1 MGATTGWVGARAP
14 SLRLFWLMTNRMNR
28 CYRPAL
34 LTLALWAALPLHAAE
49 AETAPDAAER
59 SPTDLAAVRV
69 QARQPVAQT
78 PQANSFGSGDWKS
91 TPASMAVLD
100 RTLLDARQVRT
111 LSELA
116 SNDASLGDSYAPVGY
131 YQNIAIR
138 GFPLDL
144 GNGYRFNGMTIT
156 GEQRLA
162 LENVQQV
169 EILKGEAGLAA
180 GVMAPGGIINYV
192 GKRPAEVRTLTLGTD
207 SEGSRYA
214 AVDFGH
220 WLTPRLGVR
229 LNAAW
234 DDSQTYIEHAEGRR
248 NFYALATDWLISDRA
263 RLEVD
268 ASYQTSS
275 QRSASGYQLLGA
287 STLPRGVDR
296 EHMLG
301 YQPWQRPVGIASTN
315 ITALHTYQ
323 INTHWQSRVSAGYSR
338 SVIDDNVAFAYGC
351 YYAAQCAD
359 GSVPG
364 NYFAPNGDYDIYD
377 YRSPDDTR
385 RNQQLRAELRGQF
398 DTGRV
403 GHEVSVGADRFER
416 TVDKR
421 RNVNEYVG
429 TANIGDAQVPVF
441 APSPLQ
447 PGPSVRRLDSA
458 QTALFA
464 MDRMQFGEDW
474 QWLAG
479 GRFVRLDERA
489 FDKRGTPER
498 NSRLSRFLPQTALV
512 WKATAAMNV
521 YASYVR
527 GISLGQE
534 APFWTSND
542 GAFLAPVL
550 SRQTEVGVK
559 YAASDAFTV
568 GAALFRTGQP
578 FQYARPDASDAGY
591 TFVQEGQ
598 QTHTGLELTANGH
611 LTEALVIN
619 ASISALQAR
628 ARDVSTPAYDGQQL
642 VNVPRLR
649 ASVHADYALPFATG
663 LALTGGWR
671 YASSNVAT
679 VDGSVRAP
687 GYHVVDLGLRFRHA
701 LGEHPLTWTL
711 SVDNVFDRFYW
722 RDTGSTAGDY
732 YLFAGAP
739 RQARLSVSIGL

>member
-1 MGATTGWVGARAP
+1 
-14 SLRLFWLMTNRMNR
+14 MNR

-34 LTLALWAALPLHAAE
+34 LTVALCTALPLYASDTAAD
-49 AETAPDAAER
+49 APER
-59 SPTDLAAVRV
+59 SPTELAAVRV
-69 QARQPVAQT
+69 QARQAAVAA
-78 PQANSFGSGDWKS
+78 PQSNSFGSGDWKD
-91 TPASMAVLD
+91 TPASMTVLD
-100 RTLLDARQVRT
+100 RSLLDRRQVRT

-138 GFPLDL
+138 GFPLDTAT
-144 GNGYRFNGMTIT
+144 GYRFNGLGIA

-192 GKRPAEVRTLTLGTD
+192 GKRPDEVRNLTLATD
-207 SEGSRYA
+207 AEGSRYA
-214 AVDFGH
+214 AVDVGH
-220 WLTPRLGVR
+220 WLTPRFGVR
-229 LNAAW
+229 FNAAW
-234 DDSQTYIEHAEGRR
+234 DDGASYIDHADGRR
-248 NFYALATDWLISDRA
+248 NFYALATDWLISA
-263 RLEVD
+263 RSKLEVD
-268 ASYQTSS
+268 ASYQTSA

-287 STLPRGVDR
+287 SALPRGVDR
-296 EHMLG
+296 SHMLG
-301 YQPWQRPVGIASTN
+301 YQPWQEPVGIDSTN
-315 ITALHTYQ
+315 LSALHTYDF
-323 INTHWQSRVSAGYSR
+323 NADWQSRVSAGYSR

-351 YYAAQCAD
+351 YYAAACAD

-385 RNQQLRAELRGQF
+385 RNLEARAELRGRFQA
-398 DTGRV
+398 GRV
-403 GHEVSVGADRFER
+403 GHELSIGADRFER

-429 TANIGDAQVPVF
+429 TANIHDAQVPVF
-441 APSPLQ
+441 DPSPLQ
-447 PGPSVRRLDSA
+447 PGPSLRRLDST

-464 MDRMQFGEDW
+464 MDRMQFGDHW

-479 GRFVRLDERA
+479 GRLVRLDERA
-489 FDKRGTPER
+489 FDKRGNAER
-498 NSRLSRFLPQTALV
+498 HSTLSRFLPQTALV
-512 WKATAAMNV
+512 WKATDAVNV

-534 APFWTSND
+534 APFWTSNE

-550 SRQTEVGVK
+550 SRQAEVGVK
-559 YAASDAFTV
+559 YARSDALTL
-568 GAALFRTGQP
+568 GAAVFRTSQP
-578 FQYARPDASDAGY
+578 FQYAKPDGSDAGY
-591 TFVQEGQ
+591 TFVAEGQ
-598 QTHTGLELTANGH
+598 QTHTGLELTANGRI
-611 LTEALVIN
+611 AQGLVLN
-619 ASISALQAR
+619 ASVSALQAR
-628 ARDVSTPAYDGQQL
+628 GRGTGTALYEGHQL
-642 VNVPRLR
+642 VNVPKLR
-649 ASVHADYALPFATG
+649 ASVQADYTLPFATG

-671 YASSNVAT
+671 YASANAAT
-679 VDGSVRAP
+679 VDGSARAP
-687 GYHVVDLGLRFRHA
+687 AYHVVDLGLRLKHTLRA
-701 LGEHPLTWTL
+701 RPVTWNL

-739 RQARLSVSIGL
+739 RQARLSVTFGL

>member
-1 MGATTGWVGARAP
+1 
-14 SLRLFWLMTNRMNR
+14 MNR

-34 LTLALWAALPLHAAE
+34 LTAALCAALPLYASDA
-49 AETAPDAAER
+49 APDAPDR
-59 SPTDLAAVRV
+59 SPTELAAVRV
-69 QARQPVAQT
+69 QARQPVADTVQT
-78 PQANSFGSGDWKS
+78 TSFGSGDWKD
-91 TPASMAVLD
+91 TPAALTVLD
-100 RTLLDARQVRT
+100 RDLLDSRQVRS

-116 SNDASLGDSYAPVGY
+116 RSDASLGDSYAPVGY

-138 GFPLDL
+138 GFPLDT
-144 GNGYRFNGMTIT
+144 GTGYRFNGLSTT

-192 GKRPAEVRTLTLGTD
+192 GKRPTEVRNVTLGTD

-214 AVDFGH
+214 AVDVGH

-229 LNAAW
+229 VNAAW
-234 DDSQTYIEHAEGRR
+234 DGSESYIEHAEGRR
-248 NFYALATDWLISDRA
+248 NFYSLATDWLISDRSK
-263 RLEVD
+263 LEVD
-268 ASYQTSS
+268 ANYQTSS

-287 STLPRGVDR
+287 RELPRGVDR

-301 YQPWQRPVGIASTN
+301 YQPWQRPVGIDSTN

-323 INTHWQSRVSAGYSR
+323 FNAQWQSRVSAGYSR

-385 RNQQLRAELRGQF
+385 RNLEARAELRGSF
-398 DTGRV
+398 STGRV
-403 GHEVSVGADRFER
+403 GHELTVGADRFER
-416 TVDKR
+416 TIDKR

-429 TANIGDAQVPVF
+429 TANIHDAQVPVF

-458 QTALFA
+458 QTAVFA
-464 MDRMQFGEDW
+464 MDRMQFGDAW

-489 FDKRGTPER
+489 FDKRGNPER
-498 NSRLSRFLPQTALV
+498 RSTLSRFLPQTALV
-512 WKATAAMNV
+512 WKATEQVNV

-534 APFWTSND
+534 ARSGPPTTARSWRRCCR
-542 GAFLAPVL
+542 GRP
-550 SRQTEVGVK
+550 K
-559 YAASDAFTV
+559 WAS
-568 GAALFRTGQP
+568 
-578 FQYARPDASDAGY
+578 
-591 TFVQEGQ
+591 
-598 QTHTGLELTANGH
+598 
-611 LTEALVIN
+611 
-619 ASISALQAR
+619 
-628 ARDVSTPAYDGQQL
+628 STP
-642 VNVPRLR
+642 PPMR
-649 ASVHADYALPFATG
+649 
-663 LALTGGWR
+663 
-671 YASSNVAT
+671 
-679 VDGSVRAP
+679 
-687 GYHVVDLGLRFRHA
+687 
-701 LGEHPLTWTL
+701 
-711 SVDNVFDRFYW
+711 
-722 RDTGSTAGDY
+722 
-732 YLFAGAP
+732 
-739 RQARLSVSIGL
+739 